1 MRIAIVDDESVFRK
15 QITESISSLYGKG
28 EVSCFQYA
36 DGKELITAFRN
47 GFELDAVFLDIER
60 KEMDGMETAR
70 LIRTFSADIPIVFMT
85 SHTEMA
91 MEGYEVSAFRF
102 LSKPTSMDKLRET
115 LKDLEKK
122 LKVEEKIVLK
132 VEGEEVIY
140 PVSSLVYAEAANNC
154 VRFVFAT
161 DNIETR
167 MKFSEAITLIDSVSG
182 DFFKCHRSYYIN
194 LGRVKKMGTTEV
206 SMDNGDN
213 LPIARSSAAQAKQK
227 LFEFIRRTGR

>member
-36 DGKELITAFRN
+36 DGKELITAFKN
-47 GFELDAVFLDIER
+47 GFELDAVFLDIEM
-60 KEMDGMETAR
+60 KEMDGMEAAR

-132 VEGEEVIY
+132 VEGEEVVY

-154 VRFVFAT
+154 VRFVFTT
-161 DNIETR
+161 DSIETR

-194 LGRVKKMGTTEV
+194 LGRVKKMGAAEV

-213 LPIARSSAAQAKQK
+213 LPISRSSATQAKQK